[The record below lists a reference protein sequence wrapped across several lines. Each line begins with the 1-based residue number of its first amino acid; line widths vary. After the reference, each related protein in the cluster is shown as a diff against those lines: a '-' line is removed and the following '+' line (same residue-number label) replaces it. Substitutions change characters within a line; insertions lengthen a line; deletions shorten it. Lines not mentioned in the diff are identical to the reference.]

1 MSTSQQNTQTSATA
15 SNPSMRSHMNHP
27 LCHSNSHSNSH
38 SPEPSWYRSGFEE
51 KENSTDNSVRH
62 GDLRRIDS
70 GLLRL
75 FAGGIGEE
83 GEEEE
88 EEEVVVVKDT
98 RHQKFGRGLDA
109 IINSLNATMSE
120 KAVEDTSLQ
129 GDPSESKVSYDFL
142 EANES
147 NNVESEDVSEVAPW
161 SGSGVNSPSP
171 ASPVH
176 SPAPRSSRLGGT
188 SQLMGRSAGNS
199 VSGSTTVSPY
209 ASPKSEDTNG
219 TSKEANKESNA
230 ESNKGS
236 NIQSSKESNKESS
249 KGSNKRTP
257 RSGLEVEGE
266 VYDLL
271 LVDDSSLNRK
281 MLGKVFRLAGY
292 LCDEAFDGVSAV
304 EKVKQRMMEVE
315 AQETDEGG
323 RRKRHYDAILM
334 DFVMPIMDGPTATS
348 VIRSLGFTNP
358 IFGVTGNTLDSDIQY
373 FISKG
378 VNAVLPKPFDF
389 IHFKQLMKNALGEAK
404 EAENRR
410 QYISSAE

>member
-1 MSTSQQNTQTSATA
+1 M
-15 SNPSMRSHMNHP
+15 
-27 LCHSNSHSNSH
+27 
-38 SPEPSWYRSGFEE
+38 
-51 KENSTDNSVRH
+51 
-62 GDLRRIDS
+62 
-70 GLLRL
+70 LRL

-147 NNVESEDVSEVAPW
+147 NNVESEDVWEVAPW
-161 SGSGVNSPSP
+161 SGSGVNSPS
-171 ASPVH
+171 
-176 SPAPRSSRLGGT
+176 
-188 SQLMGRSAGNS
+188 
-199 VSGSTTVSPY
+199 
-209 ASPKSEDTNG
+209 
-219 TSKEANKESNA
+219 ANKESNA

-236 NIQSSKESNKESS
+236 NIQSNKESYKESS

-348 VIRSLGFTNP
+348 VIRSLGFTNS